1 MTAVAPP
8 SKYHDPAFVRSIIT
22 SLCELWEKDDG
33 AGGDFRGQ
41 LDPARAVAIHTHAHH
56 AVKMARA
63 LLVLDDATTGAE
75 IVPIVRLILECG
87 VTAAYLLLKDGSGNS
102 MIRKG
107 SDLRRVALKEM
118 VALGMDAEYS
128 LREATAKV
136 AELDLAGVSSGWIFQ
151 QHCESLQGGKQIYAL
166 YRVLSSESHAGMRIA
181 DLYVVDDDQSSIGVA
196 FVADR
201 PSKSKVSSL
210 GVAASMLFLAINAD
224 EIARAKPRR
233 TTQLGKIARQLGVGT
248 QILRADGSEHPPR

>member
-1 MTAVAPP
+1 M
-8 SKYHDPAFVRSIIT
+8 RNIIT

-63 LLVLDDATTGAE
+63 LLVLDDATTGGE

-87 VTAAYLLLKDGSGNS
+87 VTAAYLLLKDGSGDS

-107 SDLRRVALKEM
+107 SDLRRVALKDM
-118 VALGMDAEYS
+118 VALGMDAEDS

-233 TTQLGKIARQLGVGT
+233 TTQLGKIARRLGVGT